1 MSIIVAC
8 KLYFRCRRIILFMQT
23 KQVSSIVDTKTAENH
38 GEDRDLTWYIHQFKP
53 GTTKKKKMK

>member
-23 KQVSSIVDTKTAENH
+23 KQVSSIVETKTAENH
-38 GEDRDLTWYIHQFKP
+38 GEDRDLT
-53 GTTKKKKMK
+53 